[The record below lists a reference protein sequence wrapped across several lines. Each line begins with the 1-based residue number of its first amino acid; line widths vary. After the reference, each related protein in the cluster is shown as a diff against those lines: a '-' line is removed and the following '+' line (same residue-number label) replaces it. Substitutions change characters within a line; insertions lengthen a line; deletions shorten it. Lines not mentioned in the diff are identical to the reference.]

1 LEERFQLEY
10 QLGNHQ
16 FRESIASHKMDEIA
30 KGVSLAEKGPQKL
43 SLPHPPWVWI
53 NKDEAGDLQAVCG
66 VKENQ
71 QGV

>member
-1 LEERFQLEY
+1 
-10 QLGNHQ
+10 
-16 FRESIASHKMDEIA
+16 MDEIA